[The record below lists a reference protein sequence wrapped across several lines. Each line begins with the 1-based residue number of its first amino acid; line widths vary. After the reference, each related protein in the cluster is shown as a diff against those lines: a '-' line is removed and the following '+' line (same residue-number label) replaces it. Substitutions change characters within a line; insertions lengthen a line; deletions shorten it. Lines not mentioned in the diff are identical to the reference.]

1 MGLFHDVCNA
11 FVRVSDGRAL
21 SGEELKEAE
30 RLAWAVDTEGHRTR
44 LSGPALANALAAKG
58 WGICGHKVSKRARV
72 CGWCGK
78 GAPGG
83 WVKCPQCGK
92 WVGNDSQY
100 CPHCNHPL
108 HPAERIDLAGGVWD
122 RDPECYAQRFELDDV
137 RFLKENGLLVQEG
150 TSAILLDGGN
160 EVKVL
165 GAGRHSPTGTLRT
178 INWFGNP
185 PPRSAVMVDSG
196 DVVFRVEFKA
206 DAENAPSLRSAE
218 ELEVSVEAEITVRFM
233 PNKAEAFM
241 QNFMKDRRKITA
253 KEVCQLLYQEALSA
267 VRDLCLQS
275 KIEDLV
281 KDPGRRERFEEA
293 ISRALKEPLAR
304 CGIELVRVGA
314 VEFDGKAYE
323 DMREKYGEIEKQRRL
338 VEYEKKQLD
347 LIAEIDANDKA
358 DKLALGER
366 TDAYAKAKAK
376 REHETADYLAQLA
389 QEKDLGEIA
398 RTEELQVAVRV
409 AKGNVAAEDARQQL
423 ARQAELHAIEM
434 KGLTNK
440 LELDAIVTD
449 YDLADR
455 IKKLKNDFL
464 AAEVQNNI
472 RVANEEVDRSLALKR
487 AENEAAIK
495 RIQVSVEIEETE
507 KWLRVKAMR
516 IDLDEKVEQ
525 SKLNR
530 KLLFLNAI
538 KGLPI
543 ETVIVLVED
552 PLIRADLLKLHEQN
566 VQVDLFK
573 MQATMS
579 WEQLLGLAANNP
591 NAAIAAAG
599 ANALARMAEAG
610 EKASQQALSVYKE
623 AETANNRRIDD
634 FVKQVTGI
642 ANESV
647 KHQNTNILPQ
657 PPPTIVQ
664 H

>member
-21 SGEELKEAE
+21 SGEDLKEAE

-44 LSGPALANALAAKG
+44 LSGEALANALAARG
-58 WGICGHKVSKRARV
+58 WGICGNKVSKRARL
-72 CGWCGK
+72 CNECGK

-83 WVKCPQCGK
+83 WIKCPQCGK

-241 QNFMKDRRKITA
+241 QNFMKDRRKVTA
-253 KEVCQLLYQEALSA
+253 KEVCELLYQEALSA

-281 KDPGRRERFEEA
+281 KDPNRRERFEEM

-323 DMREKYGEIEKQRRL
+323 DMREKYGELEKQRRL

-376 REHETADYLAQLA
+376 REHETAEYLAQLA

-398 RTEELQVAVRV
+398 RTEELQIAVRV

-423 ARQAELHAIEM
+423 ARQTEKHVYAMRE
-434 KGLTNK
+434 LTNK
-440 LELDAIVTD
+440 LELDAILTD

-455 IKKLKNDFL
+455 VKQVKNQQEVGEIQNRIRLANAEYDKLV
-464 AAEVQNNI
+464 AEQKALEKRQN
-472 RVANEEVDRSLALKR
+472 VDADIY
-487 AENEAAIK
+487 EA
-495 RIQVSVEIEETE
+495 E
-507 KWLRVKAMR
+507 KWRELK
-516 IDLDEKVEQ
+516 EKVEQ
-525 SKLNR
+525 AKLTR
-530 KLLFLNAI
+530 KIAWANLIRDF
-538 KGLPI
+538 PI
-543 ETVIVLVED
+543 EKVIAVTED
-552 PLIRADLLKLHEQN
+552 AMIRESLMEVYREQAKLSELKVKAAL
-566 VQVDLFK
+566 
-573 MQATMS
+573 S
-579 WEQLLGLAANNP
+579 WEQLLGLAADNP
-591 NAAIAAAG
+591 NAAIAQAN

-610 EKASQQALSVYKE
+610 EQSSQKALSLYRE
-623 AETANNRRIDD
+623 AENANNLRIDK
-634 FVKQVTGI
+634 FVQQLHAV
-642 ANESV
+642 ALESV
-647 KHQNTNILPQ
+647 KHQSTTIV
-657 PPPTIVQ
+657 PPTPVTNMQ

>member
-241 QNFMKDRRKITA
+241 QNFMKDLRKVTA
-253 KEVCQLLYQEALSA
+253 KDVCKWLYQEALSA

-323 DMREKYGEIEKQRRL
+323 DMRDKYGELEKQRRL

-347 LIAEIDANDKA
+347 LVAEIDANDKA

-376 REHETADYLAQLA
+376 REHETAEYLAQLA

-398 RTEELQVAVRV
+398 RTEELQIAVRV

-423 ARQAELHAIEM
+423 ARQAEKHAYAMRE
-434 KGLTNK
+434 LTNK
-440 LELDAIVTD
+440 LELDAILTD

-455 IKKLKNDFL
+455 VKQVKNQLEVGEIQNRLRLANAEYDKLVAEQKALEKRQNVDAEIYEAEKWRELKEKIEQAKLTRKMAWANLIRDFPIEKVIAVTEDAMIRESL
-464 AAEVQNNI
+464 MEVYREQMKLN
-472 RVANEEVDRSLALKR
+472 ALK
-487 AENEAAIK
+487 
-495 RIQVSVEIEETE
+495 
-507 KWLRVKAMR
+507 VKAAM
-516 IDLDEKVEQ
+516 
-525 SKLNR
+525 
-530 KLLFLNAI
+530 
-538 KGLPI
+538 
-543 ETVIVLVED
+543 T
-552 PLIRADLLKLHEQN
+552 
-566 VQVDLFK
+566 
-573 MQATMS
+573 
-579 WEQLLGLAANNP
+579 WEQLLGLAADNP
-591 NAAIAAAG
+591 NAAIAQAN

-610 EKASQQALSVYKE
+610 EQSSQKALSLYRE
-623 AETANNRRIDD
+623 AENASNLRIDK
-634 FVKQVTGI
+634 FVQQLHAV
-642 ANESV
+642 ALESV
-647 KHQNTNILPQ
+647 KHQSTTIV
-657 PPPTIVQ
+657 PPTPVTNMQ

>member
-21 SGEELKEAE
+21 SGEDLKKAE
-30 RLAWAVDTEGHRTR
+30 SLVWAVDTEGHRTR
-44 LSGPALANALAAKG
+44 LSGEALANALAARG

-78 GAPGG
+78 GAPDG

-108 HPAERIDLAGGVWD
+108 HPSERIDLAGGVWD

-150 TSAILLDGGN
+150 TNAILLDGGN

-218 ELEVSVEAEITVRFM
+218 ELEVGAEAEITVRFM

-241 QNFMKDRRKITA
+241 QNFMKDRRKVTA

-281 KDPGRRERFEEA
+281 KDPNRRERFEEA

-323 DMREKYGEIEKQRRL
+323 DMREKYGELEKQRRL

-376 REHETADYLAQLA
+376 REHETAEYLAQLA

-398 RTEELQVAVRV
+398 RTEELQIAVRV

-423 ARQAELHAIEM
+423 ARQAEQHAYAMRE
-434 KGLTNK
+434 LTNK
-440 LELDAIVTD
+440 LELDAILTD

-455 IKKLKNDFL
+455 VKQAKNQLEVGEIQNRLRLANAEYDKLVAEQKALEKRQNVDAEIYEAEKWRELKEKIEQAKSTRKMAWANLIRDFPIEKII
-464 AAEVQNNI
+464 AVTEDAMI
-472 RVANEEVDRSLALKR
+472 RENLMDVYREQMKLNALKIK
-487 AENEAAIK
+487 AAM
-495 RIQVSVEIEETE
+495 T
-507 KWLRVKAMR
+507 
-516 IDLDEKVEQ
+516 
-525 SKLNR
+525 
-530 KLLFLNAI
+530 
-538 KGLPI
+538 
-543 ETVIVLVED
+543 
-552 PLIRADLLKLHEQN
+552 
-566 VQVDLFK
+566 
-573 MQATMS
+573 
-579 WEQLLGLAANNP
+579 WEQLLGLAADNP
-591 NAAIAAAG
+591 NAAIAQAN

-610 EKASQQALSVYKE
+610 EQSSQKALSLYRE
-623 AETANNRRIDD
+623 AENANNLRIDK
-634 FVKQVTGI
+634 FVQQLHAV
-642 ANESV
+642 ALESV
-647 KHQNTNILPQ
+647 KHQSTTIV
-657 PPPTIVQ
+657 PPTPVTNMQ